1 MMENG
6 SNNADVGKT
15 ENNSQ
20 IMPLQAFALSTGAL
34 FLFIVRQL
42 A

>member
-1 MMENG
+1 MENG
-6 SNNADVGKT
+6 SNNADAGKM

-20 IMPLQAFALSTGAL
+20 MMPLQAFALSTGAL
-34 FLFIVRQL
+34 LLFIVRQL